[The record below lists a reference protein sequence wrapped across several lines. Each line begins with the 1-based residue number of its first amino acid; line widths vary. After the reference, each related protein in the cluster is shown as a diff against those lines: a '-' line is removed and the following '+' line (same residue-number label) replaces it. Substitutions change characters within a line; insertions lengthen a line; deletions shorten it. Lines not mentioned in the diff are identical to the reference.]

1 MPPILVEIAPKPTSP
16 RRAGRAGLLLAA
28 GLLGACQA
36 APDTQLEAW
45 FPAPAPLPGETEL
58 AALTALLLEGEL
70 RGQQG
75 DAAGAYERYYRASLS
90 TPDPQVAHRATEIAL
105 WLEDFERALPA
116 ARRWRALL
124 PDDPRPRRALGS
136 IHAARGDVPAAV
148 AAYREALARAPA
160 PDWGALAGSLSLP
173 AAAAAR
179 PAVLRELAAAYPE
192 HAGAHYQ
199 HARAARAAD
208 DPATALAAARAAL
221 RLRPDWPAAV
231 RLEAEMLRELDRVP
245 EAVERLRAALAAQPP
260 PGDWRLRQE
269 LAEVLLQ
276 AGESAAARAEYAR
289 LVARDTA
296 QPRWRMALGTLALLA
311 EDWPAAEA
319 QFEALS
325 LARPLAQ
332 GQPPGLNRAV
342 AAYFLGLIAEER
354 GDVEAA
360 LGHYHE
366 VDERDYLGGDR
377 YYQKARGRTAQLLLA
392 RDPEAARRHLAVSR
406 ARSERPENVAHFY
419 AAEADLLYGLRR
431 YAEGMALLDRAVAAF
446 PDSIPLRYTR
456 ALTAERLGRTELLER
471 DLGVVLELRPDHPQA
486 LNALGYT
493 WADHNRNLEQALDY
507 IERAHAQLPDNAAII
522 DSLGWAHYRLGNLQ
536 RAEDF
541 LRRAH
546 AMQPDGEV
554 VAHLVEVL
562 WVRGRRAEA
571 RRLYREA
578 LERLREDE
586 FLDRVAARFAL

>member
-1 MPPILVEIAPKPTSP
+1 M
-16 RRAGRAGLLLAA
+16 
-28 GLLGACQA
+28 
-36 APDTQLEAW
+36 
-45 FPAPAPLPGETEL
+45 
-58 AALTALLLEGEL
+58 
-70 RGQQG
+70 
-75 DAAGAYERYYRASLS
+75 
-90 TPDPQVAHRATEIAL
+90 
-105 WLEDFERALPA
+105 
-116 ARRWRALL
+116 
-124 PDDPRPRRALGS
+124 
-136 IHAARGDVPAAV
+136 
-148 AAYREALARAPA
+148 
-160 PDWGALAGSLSLP
+160 
-173 AAAAAR
+173 
-179 PAVLRELAAAYPE
+179 
-192 HAGAHYQ
+192 
-199 HARAARAAD
+199 
-208 DPATALAAARAAL
+208 
-221 RLRPDWPAAV
+221 
-231 RLEAEMLRELDRVP
+231 
-245 EAVERLRAALAAQPP
+245 
-260 PGDWRLRQE
+260 
-269 LAEVLLQ
+269 
-276 AGESAAARAEYAR
+276 
-289 LVARDTA
+289 
-296 QPRWRMALGTLALLA
+296 
-311 EDWPAAEA
+311 
-319 QFEALS
+319 
-325 LARPLAQ
+325 ARPLAQ

-562 WVRGRRAEA
+562 WMRGRREEA